1 MVDINTILADIQS
14 MALQYAPKLLLA
26 ILTLLIGL
34 WVVKMVLKLLEKGLM
49 AKKMEETTAH
59 FLASILGGILKV
71 VLIVAVIGILGV
83 ETTSFVAILAALG
96 FAIGMALQGSLGNFA
111 AGVLIIILKPYV
123 KGDMIDT
130 RGDIGKVQKVEVFT
144 TTLLTTDNKTIIIPN
159 GGIFNN
165 SITNFTKEKLRR
177 VDFTFGI
184 GYGDDLKKAQKVLI
198 DIASKHKLVLDK
210 PAKPVAKVVALAD
223 SSVNFTVRVWTK
235 TEDYWT
241 VFFDLNEQV
250 KLTFD
255 KEGISIPYNTV
266 DVNISK
272 E

>member
-1 MVDINTILADIQS
+1 
-14 MALQYAPKLLLA
+14 MAVQYAPKIVLA
-26 ILTLLIGL
+26 LVTLVIGL
-34 WVVKMVLKLLEKGLM
+34 WVVKWIMKLLEKALM
-49 AKKMEETTAH
+49 KKKMEETTSH
-59 FLASILGGILKV
+59 FLASIIGGILKV
-71 VLIVAVIGILGV
+71 VLVIAVIGILGV

-123 KGDMIDT
+123 KGDLVET
-130 RGDIGKVQKVEVFT
+130 QGNLGKVQKVEVFT
-144 TTLLTTDNKTIIIPN
+144 TTLLTGDNKTIIIPN

-165 SITNFTKEKLRR
+165 SITNYTKEKLRR

-184 GYGDDLKKAQKVLI
+184 GYGDDLKKAQSVLLEL
-198 DIASKHKLVLDK
+198 ATKHKLVLDS
-210 PAKPVAKVVALAD
+210 PAKPFVKVGALAD
-223 SSVNFTVRVWTK
+223 SSVNFTVRVWAK

-266 DVNISK
+266 DVNITK